1 MHCREAV
8 AQELKTLDFLEE
20 QIELGRL
27 IVLAEPAIANV
38 PEEDAGTLHRGM
50 EVSVD
55 IPALPTAKI
64 TGRLSYVAPVVD
76 AATRTVQVRIDVPN
90 FEGVYKPDELATM
103 TFVGHTER
111 KLTVPETA
119 VVREENKDHVFVQTS
134 PNVFVLRPVVLGE
147 EAKDRR
153 VLDSGVRADE
163 TIVLDGAFH
172 LNNQRKQNAIKGGN

>member
-1 MHCREAV
+1 
-8 AQELKTLDFLEE
+8 
-20 QIELGRL
+20 
-27 IVLAEPAIANV
+27 
-38 PEEDAGTLHRGM
+38 
-50 EVSVD
+50 
-55 IPALPTAKI
+55 
-64 TGRLSYVAPVVD
+64 
-76 AATRTVQVRIDVPN
+76 
-90 FEGVYKPDELATM
+90 M